1 MEERGISGFGH
12 KPDLG
17 KYVNKR
23 KNKHNAYSSVY
34 HDSPHFFDNCFK
46 LVFTF
51 VNTFK
56 ENSPWAKGW

>member
-23 KNKHNAYSSVY
+23 KNKYNAYSSVY
-34 HDSPHFFDNCFK
+34 HNIPLD
-46 LVFTF
+46 L
-51 VNTFK
+51 
-56 ENSPWAKGW
+56 